1 MEICITAGIGYQF
14 RARPFNVLSHQ
25 MQQIATEI
33 ADQMLP
39 RITAVV
45 LKEDMFDAPNLIAW
59 REHSDADPVSSCNHQ
74 VLLQPLAAYKLP
86 TCKSSRVV

>member
-45 LKEDMFDAPNLIAW
+45 LKEDM
-59 REHSDADPVSSCNHQ
+59 
-74 VLLQPLAAYKLP
+74 
-86 TCKSSRVV
+86 